1 MSIAQAR
8 RDRASKKSN
17 FYKNLAVGTG
27 FVHLG
32 HLASYPALFQ
42 GCLVLLTIAILAIN
56 TPLIA
61 TILAGFAK
69 ADRLRAS
76 KVQQQLSVLAAS
88 IGIYI
93 ALFILGGLI

>member
-8 RDRASKKSN
+8 RERASKKAS

-27 FVHLG
+27 FILLG
-32 HLASYPALFQ
+32 HLASYPALLK
-42 GCLVLLTIAILAIN
+42 GCLVILSIAVLAIN

-61 TILAGFAK
+61 TILAGFAR
-69 ADRLRAS
+69 AERLRAS

-88 IGIYI
+88 VGIYV
-93 ALFILGGLI
+93 ALFVLGGLI